1 MDTPNEM
8 DLQFLDLHDL
18 TESDKRVIITI
29 LKSDVE
35 ALKLPWDAKD
45 VEGNN
50 NNVNSVAVTEVPE
63 LQQHHWYNAMPQT
76 PTYPQQMITCNE
88 WSTPMYNVPTN
99 GHMPPYMPA
108 SGMAY
113 AHGYNISTE
122 MQEMNYGRENGR
134 RNNQRGRGGIRRDNY
149 NRTLNPANEMQ
160 SGYMGDQTQY
170 HPQIPVMYIYPDH
183 SVSTQQPPVGQIYYP
198 QIYSTIPHPHPN
210 TQSISSNSHV
220 AHPTYPQAPNP
231 QIPQVNRCVQ
241 QSQSVPLQQSCQEP
255 AKQPIVK
262 SYDKQIQNMS
272 DKSAHQVN
280 ENNTLSSNVV
290 STVIVKNPTSE
301 ASVKNVNESTASR
314 KSVDSSEKVDAKLQH
329 NIVRVINENC
339 NGTEKVL
346 VPCVN
351 TNNDVKMNQNNE
363 TDKKFKNETV
373 SSITTNAVKTSPK
386 PVSIMT
392 DKIEAQ
398 IEENVAL
405 KDKTITKTPNDS
417 PAMPNGST
425 ITSNTLSLSTS
436 ETSPVTTTSRSYAS
450 LFRKDSTSEIP
461 VTTTVCLSSTTVSS
475 NTSCKP
481 TEQVAHQ
488 NETPKTTV
496 QKKPTSPIRTPENQ
510 DDSSDTPTLQNGILQ
525 NCYDDPNM
533 YRIGEFLTSYQ
544 MDKQTVSLLPRGLT
558 NRSNY
563 CYINSILQ
571 ALLACPPFY
580 NLLTALPVP
589 KNRGRNSATPLI
601 DNMVKFAREFSPLTE
616 AARMPRKDRVHK
628 RGEDT
633 VIDIYSGIAFE
644 PSYVY
649 TMLKN
654 TSAAGAFS
662 VEGRQEDAEEFLS
675 CLLNGIND
683 EMLELIKLVNND
695 QNAIDNA
702 KNVNNDNDEE
712 EWQVMGPKNK
722 GAVTRCTEF
731 ERTPLSDIFRG
742 QLRSRVSRAG
752 EQPTDNVQP
761 FFTLQLDVQK
771 AESVRHALEIL
782 VGKDQVE
789 GLTCSKTRQQI
800 EAWKQV
806 TLEELPVILILHLK
820 WFVYKFDKFS
830 NGCSKILKTVE
841 FPIDL
846 KIDGK
851 FLSPNTVKKLG
862 SKQKQYKLFAVT
874 YHDGKEATKGH
885 YFTDAF
891 HVGYGSWVR
900 YDDSTVKSVPES
912 NVLRPTSPRVP
923 YLLYYRRCDTIGN
936 NQSNSAKAH

>member
-1 MDTPNEM
+1 MDTRNEM
-8 DLQFLDLHDL
+8 NLQFLDLHDL
-18 TESDKRVIITI
+18 TDNDKRQIFTI
-29 LKSDVE
+29 LKSD
-35 ALKLPWDAKD
+35 ALKLPWDIK
-45 VEGNN
+45 ENNN
-50 NNVNSVAVTEVPE
+50 NNVNSVAATEIPTE
-63 LQQHHWYNAMPQT
+63 FQPHWYNAMP
-76 PTYPQQMITCNE
+76 PAPAYPQQMMTQMCND
-88 WSTPMYNVPTN
+88 WQAPMYNVSAN
-99 GHMPPYMPA
+99 GHMPPFI

-113 AHGYNISTE
+113 AHPGYNLNAEI
-122 MQEMNYGRENGR
+122 QELNYTRENGR
-134 RNNQRGRGGIRRDNY
+134 RNNSRGRGVRRDNY
-149 NRTLNPANEMQ
+149 TRTHNPTTNEVQ
-160 SGYMGDQTQY
+160 PGYMGDQAQY
-170 HPQIPVMYIYPDH
+170 HPQIPIMYIYSDH
-183 SVSTQQPPVGQIYYP
+183 SVSTQQHQVAPGQIYYT
-198 QIYSTIPHPHPN
+198 QAMYSSILHPN
-210 TQSISSNSHV
+210 AQTVSS
-220 AHPTYPQAPNP
+220 PTYPQPNHQAP
-231 QIPQVNRCVQ
+231 QMNRSVR
-241 QSQSVPLQQSCQEP
+241 QSQSVPSQQPNQEP
-255 AKQPIVK
+255 AKQQPVVK
-262 SYDKQIQNMS
+262 SHDKHIQSTS
-272 DKSAHQVN
+272 DKSAHHQVN
-280 ENNTLSSNVV
+280 ENSSLQSNVV
-290 STVIVKNPTSE
+290 STVVVSNLAPES
-301 ASVKNVNESTASR
+301 SVKNVDENTADR
-314 KSVDSSEKVDAKLQH
+314 KTVTSDEKIDAKLQQ
-329 NIVRVINENC
+329 NIACWTASENC
-339 NGTEKVL
+339 NGTEKID

-351 TNNDVKMNQNNE
+351 TNVDVKVNQVNE
-363 TDKKFKNETV
+363 TDKKLKNETV
-373 SSITTNAVKTSPK
+373 VVPSVTTNAVKTPPK
-386 PVSIMT
+386 PIVVRT
-392 DKIEAQ
+392 DKTEAQ

-405 KDKTITKTPNDS
+405 KDSQDKTIVKTPNDS
-417 PAMPNGST
+417 SAMPNDSST
-425 ITSNTLSLSTS
+425 TPNTPSSSTS
-436 ETSPVTTTSRSYAS
+436 ETPPATTTVKFSYAS
-450 LFRKDSTSEIP
+450 IVRKDNTSETTSHASYTPPCKPIEHVVYQNESPKTPVQKTESTSP
-461 VTTTVCLSSTTVSS
+461 V
-475 NTSCKP
+475 
-481 TEQVAHQ
+481 
-488 NETPKTTV
+488 
-496 QKKPTSPIRTPENQ
+496 RTPENQ
-510 DDSSDTPTLQNGILQ
+510 NDSPSAPTLQNGIM
-525 NCYDDPNM
+525 NCYDDPNT
-533 YRIGEFLTSYQ
+533 YRIGEFLSTYQ

-580 NLLTALPVP
+580 NLLTALPH
-589 KNRGRNSATPLI
+589 KNRSRNSPTPLI
-601 DNMVKFAREFSPLTE
+601 DNMVKFVREFTPLTE

-633 VIDIYSGIAFE
+633 VMDIYSGVAFE

-649 TMLKN
+649 TMLKH

-695 QNAIDNA
+695 QSAIGNA
-702 KNVNNDNDEE
+702 KNISTDHDEE

-731 ERTPLSDIFRG
+731 GRTPLSDIFRG
-742 QLRSRVSRAG
+742 QLRSRISRAG

-820 WFVYKFDKFS
+820 WFVYKFDKYS
-830 NGCSKILKTVE
+830 NGCSKILKTME

-846 KIDGK
+846 KLDGK
-851 FLSPNTVKKLG
+851 FLSPNTAKKLG
-862 SKQKQYKLFAVT
+862 PKQKQYKLFAVT

-900 YDDSTVKSVPES
+900 YDDSTVKSVPEN

-936 NQSNSAKAH
+936 NQSNNAKAH